1 VIRFEVHVH
10 PGTRTSRAAG
20 RHGEALNVHVRSRA
34 IEGAATREVL
44 EVIARAFNVRTS
56 AVTLVR
62 GTHSRQKLVEID
74 GDDDVV
80 LERLAELLGT

>member
-1 VIRFEVHVH
+1 
-10 PGTRTSRAAG
+10 
-20 RHGEALNVHVRSRA
+20 VHVRSRA

-74 GDDDVV
+74 GDDDVM